1 MRVVKQESRNK
12 LVRITLNNGAV
23 IELPDLVDIKQ
34 TLNDFIV
41 SEEPLNPKD
50 YQVVLDGNVMRSFSD
65 YSLVSFGGMIA
76 KLPSEYEIEKR
87 LNIGINFSP

>member
-1 MRVVKQESRNK
+1 MHIVKQELRNK

-23 IELPDLVDIKQ
+23 IELPDIVNIKS
-34 TLNDFIV
+34 TLSDFIV
-41 SEEPLNPKD
+41 SEEPLNHKH
-50 YQVVLDGNVMRSFSD
+50 YQVILDGNVMRSFSD

-87 LNIGINFSP
+87 LNIGINFSS